1 MIEPAPH
8 GLLFVL
14 SGPSGVGKDTVLDSL
29 KQRGLL
35 THFTVTVTTRA
46 MRPGEIHGVNYF
58 FARVDEFLQMRDGG
72 ELLEW
77 ALVHGNHYGT
87 PRLQVRDA
95 LASGRD
101 VFLKIDVQGASQ
113 VRRAVPE
120 AVLIFLAPPSID
132 ELVERLNTRG
142 TETEGERSLRLHNAQ
157 RELNEV
163 SNFDYVVV
171 NQRDR
176 VEETVD
182 QIIAIIVAE
191 HCRVKPRHV
200 EV

>member
-1 MIEPAPH
+1 MIEPASN

-14 SGPSGVGKDTVLDSL
+14 SGPSGVGKDTVFGSL
-29 KQRGLL
+29 KQRDLQ

-46 MRPGEIHGVNYF
+46 MRPGEVHGVNYY

-87 PRLQVRDA
+87 PRLQVREA
-95 LASGRD
+95 LAKGRD
-101 VFLKIDVQGASQ
+101 VFLKIDVQGAAQ
-113 VRRAVPE
+113 VRRAVPG

-132 ELVERLNTRG
+132 ELVERLTTRG
-142 TETEGERSLRLHNAQ
+142 TETDGERTLRLHNAQ
-157 RELNEV
+157 RELAEV
-163 SNFDYVVV
+163 ANFDYVVI
-171 NQRDR
+171 NQHGR

-191 HCRVKPRHV
+191 HHRVHPRHV